1 MNAPLALKMIRD
13 TVTAWVDDQAPS
25 RGAALAYYTLF
36 SMAPLLLI
44 VVSVAGLWLGP
55 QAAAGEVYTQ
65 LRGFMGEAGAK
76 AVQDVLQSVNRP
88 EGGRLAT
95 LVGVV
100 LMLIGATTVFAELQN
115 TLDLIWRAPPERRSG
130 IWAVIRARLLSF
142 GLILG
147 LGFLLVVSL
156 ALSTLVALLQA
167 WWTPHLA
174 GWGVVLRVLNLSLG
188 FLLMTLVFA
197 MIFKVMPRVK
207 VAWRDVWVGAVVTA
221 ALLTVGRW
229 GIGLYLGEGAVASG
243 FGAAGSLVAVL
254 AWVYYSAQIFLL
266 GAEFTWVYAN
276 TLGSRCPT
284 ADGQPVRSVAR

>member
-1 MNAPLALKMIRD
+1 MNDIKLIFTMVRD
-13 TVTAWVDDQAPS
+13 SVQAWIDDQAPS

-55 QAAAGEVYTQ
+55 QAAEGEIYAQ
-65 LRGFMGEAGAK
+65 LKGFMGESGAK

-88 EGGRLAT
+88 EGGAVAT
-95 LVGVV
+95 LVGLV
-100 LMLIGATTVFAELQN
+100 LMLLGATTVFAELQS
-115 TLDLIWRAPPERRSG
+115 TLDHIWRAPPVKSG
-130 IWAVIRARLLSF
+130 GLWALLRARLLSF

-156 ALSTLVALLQA
+156 AMSAMVALLQA
-167 WWTPHLA
+167 WWSPHLA
-174 GWGVVLRVLNLSLG
+174 GWGLVLKALNLGVG
-188 FLLMTLVFA
+188 FALMTAVFA
-197 MIFKVMPRVK
+197 MIYKIMPRVR
-207 VAWRDVWVGAVVTA
+207 VVWRDVWVGALVTA

-254 AWVYYSAQIFLL
+254 VWVYYSAQIFLL
-266 GAEFTWVYAN
+266 GAEFTWVYAK
-276 TLGSRCPT
+276 TLGSHRPT
-284 ADGQPVRSVAR
+284 RAVDAV